1 MTAERWENVDKA
13 VYIRGTQLAVI
24 TQLLGFA
31 VKVYQPKVCV
41 RQQLYLATPK
51 NR

>member
-24 TQLLGFA
+24 AQLSGFA
-31 VKVYQPKVCV
+31 AGKSLSTQGVCSPAA
-41 RQQLYLATPK
+41 LCSNT
-51 NR
+51 

>member
-1 MTAERWENVDKA
+1 MAECRENVDKA
-13 VYIRGTQLAVI
+13 VYMFMAVI
-24 TQLLGFA
+24 TQLSGFA

-41 RQQLYLATPK
+41 RQQLYVATPK